1 MGGFL
6 DFHSPATDLPFL
18 ISNFFSLKMASIY
31 IHGLECARNF
41 KRNHSLFKSGGESLG
56 IVTLKFSLL
65 FLIVVDRL
73 L

>member
-1 MGGFL
+1 
-6 DFHSPATDLPFL
+6 
-18 ISNFFSLKMASIY
+18 MASIY
-31 IHGLECARNF
+31 SHGLECARSF

-56 IVTLKFSLL
+56 IVTLKFSLF